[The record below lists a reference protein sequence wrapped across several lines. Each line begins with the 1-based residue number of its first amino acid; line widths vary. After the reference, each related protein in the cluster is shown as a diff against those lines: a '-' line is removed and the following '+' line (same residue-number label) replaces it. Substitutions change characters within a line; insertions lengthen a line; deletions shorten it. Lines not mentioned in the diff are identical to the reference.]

1 MSEPDDAILAGLF
14 RRVLGSGDIFV
25 ILEPVAGD
33 RHRFV
38 LDGTLHDLS
47 EKEIAAVDRVYEGM
61 PE

>member
-25 ILEPVAGD
+25 MLGD
-33 RHRFV
+33 DDHQLL

-47 EKEIAAVDRVYEGM
+47 EEEIAAVDRVYEGM